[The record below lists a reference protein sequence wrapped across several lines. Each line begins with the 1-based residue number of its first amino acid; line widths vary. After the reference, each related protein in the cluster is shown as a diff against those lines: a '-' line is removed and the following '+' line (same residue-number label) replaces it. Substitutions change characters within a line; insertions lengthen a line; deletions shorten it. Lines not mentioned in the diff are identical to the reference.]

1 MHHHPSQMSS
11 ELGFLP
17 AMYPFPCHTSMPQT
31 SGFNIS
37 PASTSHSLLAL
48 PPANTSWERRC
59 LRKHRRRSD
68 DEGCSAKRRRLTMG
82 SDPGDSSPSMCQ
94 SWPPGSP
101 GPACPLP
108 GPSSPAPPQP
118 CPAPVQPLLLQGL
131 AGAPQPRQETE
142 GFLMEVEAAQR
153 RLQEIE
159 ERITLEDD
167 DEDEDLDVDSL
178 PRRPVLVMSDSLK
191 LGLQRGITD
200 ILPHTV
206 AQSVSHSCMEL
217 VVWRPPED
225 TLSRRFRGT
234 LQRQQR
240 KQQQQAASR
249 PPPAPSPLP
258 SLSGP
263 LTPTGPPGG
272 PYPLPGGSS
281 GEEDMEL

>member
-1 MHHHPSQMSS
+1 MSS

-17 AMYPFPCHTSMPQT
+17 AMYPFPCLTSMPQT

-37 PASTSHSLLAL
+37 PASTSHPLLAL

-68 DEGCSAKRRRLTMG
+68 DEGCSAKRRRLTVG

-94 SWPPGSP
+94 NWPPGSP

-108 GPSSPAPPQP
+108 GPASPAPPQP
-118 CPAPVQPLLLQGL
+118 CPAPALLLQGL
-131 AGAPQPRQETE
+131 AGVPRPPPRQDTE
-142 GFLMEVEAAQR
+142 GFHMEVEAAQR

-167 DEDEDLDVDSL
+167 DDDEDLDLDSL

-191 LGLQRGITD
+191 LGLQRSITD
-200 ILPHTV
+200 LLPHTV
-206 AQSVSHSCMEL
+206 AQSVSQSCMEL

-234 LQRQQR
+234 LQRQR
-240 KQQQQAASR
+240 KQQQQAGSR
-249 PPPAPSPLP
+249 PAPAPSPPP
-258 SLSGP
+258 SPPAP
-263 LTPTGPPGG
+263 LTPTAPPRE
-272 PYPLPGGSS
+272 PYPPPGGSS